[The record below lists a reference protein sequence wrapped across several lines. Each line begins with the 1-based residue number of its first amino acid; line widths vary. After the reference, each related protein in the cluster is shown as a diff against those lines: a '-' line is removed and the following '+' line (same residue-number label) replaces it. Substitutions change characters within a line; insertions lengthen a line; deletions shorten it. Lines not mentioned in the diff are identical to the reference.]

1 MSESAQPDPEGKPE
15 AEGKDATGLP
25 PVPFGDRP
33 IVLVG
38 MMGSGKSTV
47 GRRLAA
53 RLGLPFVDAD
63 EEIEN
68 AAGLSIAEIFA
79 RYGEEHFR
87 DGERRVITRLID
99 GPRCV
104 IATGGGAFAQD
115 ATRAAI
121 LARGLAIWLDVPIP
135 VLVER
140 VSRRNHRPLLHGR
153 NPTEVITDLMEK
165 RGPAYAQA
173 HLRVRCDASPHA
185 RAVDAVLAAM
195 KGLAP

>member
-1 MSESAQPDPEGKPE
+1 MTDHAQPANED
-15 AEGKDATGLP
+15 DTVP
-25 PVPFGDRP
+25 PAAARP
-33 IVLVG
+33 ILERSILLVG

-53 RLGLPFVDAD
+53 RLGLPFYDAD
-63 EEIEN
+63 EEIEK
-68 AAGLSIAEIFA
+68 AAGLTISEIFE
-79 RYGEEHFR
+79 RYGEAHFR
-87 DGERRVITRLID
+87 DGERRVIARLIE

-153 NPTEVITDLMEK
+153 DPVQVITDLMDK
-165 RGPAYAQA
+165 RAPAYAEA
-173 HLRVRCDASPHA
+173 HLRVCCDASPHS

-195 KGLAP
+195 EGLAA

>member
-1 MSESAQPDPEGKPE
+1 MTDPVQPANE
-15 AEGKDATGLP
+15 DATVP
-25 PVPFGDRP
+25 PVAARP
-33 IVLVG
+33 IHERSILLVG

-53 RLGLPFVDAD
+53 RLGLPFHDAD
-63 EEIEN
+63 EEIEK
-68 AAGLSIAEIFA
+68 AAGLTISEIFE
-79 RYGEEHFR
+79 RYGEAHFR
-87 DGERRVITRLID
+87 DGERRVITRLIE

-115 ATRAAI
+115 ATRAEI

-153 NPTEVITDLMEK
+153 NPRDVITDLMDK
-165 RGPAYAQA
+165 RAPAYSQA

-195 KGLAP
+195 EGLAP

>member
-1 MSESAQPDPEGKPE
+1 MTDP
-15 AEGKDATGLP
+15 
-25 PVPFGDRP
+25 FRP
-33 IVLVG
+33 IRDADARQDRAIRPIAERSILLVG

-53 RLGLPFVDAD
+53 RLGLPFYDAD
-63 EEIEN
+63 EEIEK
-68 AAGLSIAEIFA
+68 AADLSISEIFQ
-79 RYGEEHFR
+79 RYGEAHFR

-104 IATGGGAFAQD
+104 IATGGGAFAED
-115 ATRAAI
+115 NTRAEI

-153 NPTEVITDLMEK
+153 NPAEVIADLMDK
-165 RGPAYAQA
+165 RAPAYAEA

>member
-1 MSESAQPDPEGKPE
+1 MGERSI
-15 AEGKDATGLP
+15 L
-25 PVPFGDRP
+25 
-33 IVLVG
+33 LVG

-53 RLGLPFVDAD
+53 RLSLPFYDAD
-63 EEIEN
+63 EEIEK
-68 AAGLSIAEIFA
+68 AAGLSISEIFQ
-79 RYGEEHFR
+79 RYGEGHFR

-104 IATGGGAFAQD
+104 IATGGGAFAQE
-115 ATRAAI
+115 ATRSEI

-165 RGPAYAQA
+165 RGPAYAEA
-173 HLRVRCDASPHA
+173 HLKVRCDASPHS

-195 KGLAP
+195 KGLGA

>member
-1 MSESAQPDPEGKPE
+1 MTDP
-15 AEGKDATGLP
+15 
-25 PVPFGDRP
+25 FRP
-33 IVLVG
+33 IQDADARQDRAIRPIAERSILLVG

-53 RLGLPFVDAD
+53 RLGLPFYDAD
-63 EEIEN
+63 EEIEK
-68 AAGLSIAEIFA
+68 AADLSISEIFQ
-79 RYGEEHFR
+79 RYGEAHFR

-104 IATGGGAFAQD
+104 IATGGGAFAEAD
-115 ATRAAI
+115 TRAEI

-153 NPTEVITDLMEK
+153 NPAEVIADLMDK
-165 RGPAYAQA
+165 RAPAYAEA

>member
-1 MSESAQPDPEGKPE
+1 MTDPVQPAREDDAALPAGARPLPERSI
-15 AEGKDATGLP
+15 L
-25 PVPFGDRP
+25 
-33 IVLVG
+33 LVG

-53 RLGLPFVDAD
+53 RLGLPFHDAD
-63 EEIEN
+63 EEIEK
-68 AAGLSIAEIFA
+68 AAGLTIAEIFE
-79 RYGEEHFR
+79 RYGEAHFR

-115 ATRAAI
+115 PTRAEI
-121 LARGLAIWLDVPIP
+121 LARGLAIWLDVPVP

-140 VSRRNHRPLLHGR
+140 VSRRNHRPLLHNR
-153 NPTEVITDLMEK
+153 DPAQVIAGLMEQ
-165 RGPAYAQA
+165 RAPAYAQA
-173 HLRVRCDASPHA
+173 HLRVRCDASPHS

-195 KGLAP
+195 KGLGP

>member
-1 MSESAQPDPEGKPE
+1 MGERSI
-15 AEGKDATGLP
+15 L
-25 PVPFGDRP
+25 
-33 IVLVG
+33 LVG

-53 RLGLPFVDAD
+53 RLSLPFYDAD
-63 EEIEN
+63 EEIEK
-68 AAGLSIAEIFA
+68 AAGLSISEIFQ
-79 RYGEEHFR
+79 RYGEGHFR

-104 IATGGGAFAQD
+104 IATGGGAFAQE
-115 ATRAAI
+115 ATRSEI

-165 RGPAYAQA
+165 RGAAYAEA
-173 HLRVRCDASPHA
+173 HLKVRCDASPHS

-195 KGLAP
+195 KGLGA

>member
-1 MSESAQPDPEGKPE
+1 MTDP
-15 AEGKDATGLP
+15 
-25 PVPFGDRP
+25 FRP
-33 IVLVG
+33 IQDADARQDRAIRPIAERSILLVG

-53 RLGLPFVDAD
+53 RLGLPFYDAD
-63 EEIEN
+63 EEIEKT
-68 AAGLSIAEIFA
+68 ADLSISEIFQ
-79 RYGEEHFR
+79 RYGEAHFR

-104 IATGGGAFAQD
+104 IATGGGAFAED
-115 ATRAAI
+115 STRAEI

-153 NPTEVITDLMEK
+153 NPAEVIADLMDK
-165 RGPAYAQA
+165 RAPAYAEA

>member
-1 MSESAQPDPEGKPE
+1 MTVPDKPARE
-15 AEGKDATGLP
+15 DDAP
-25 PVPFGDRP
+25 PDRP
-33 IVLVG
+33 VRPMGERSILLVG

-53 RLGLPFVDAD
+53 RLSLPFYDAD
-63 EEIEN
+63 EEIEK
-68 AAGLSIAEIFA
+68 AAGLSISEIFQ
-79 RYGEEHFR
+79 RYGEGHFR

-104 IATGGGAFAQD
+104 IATGGGAFAQE
-115 ATRAAI
+115 ATRSEI

-165 RGPAYAQA
+165 RGPAYAEA
-173 HLRVRCDASPHA
+173 HLKVRCDASPHS

-195 KGLAP
+195 KGLGA

>member
-1 MSESAQPDPEGKPE
+1 MTVPDKPARE
-15 AEGKDATGLP
+15 DDAPL
-25 PVPFGDRP
+25 DRP
-33 IVLVG
+33 VRPMGERSILLVG

-53 RLGLPFVDAD
+53 RLSLPFYDAD
-63 EEIEN
+63 EEIEK
-68 AAGLSIAEIFA
+68 AAGLSISEIFQ
-79 RYGEEHFR
+79 RYGEGHFR

-104 IATGGGAFAQD
+104 IATGGGAFAQE
-115 ATRAAI
+115 ATRSEI

-165 RGPAYAQA
+165 RGPAYAEA
-173 HLRVRCDASPHA
+173 HLKVRCDASPHS

-195 KGLAP
+195 KGLGA

>member
-1 MSESAQPDPEGKPE
+1 MTVPDKPARE
-15 AEGKDATGLP
+15 DDAP
-25 PVPFGDRP
+25 PDRP
-33 IVLVG
+33 VRPMGERSILLVG

-53 RLGLPFVDAD
+53 RLSLPFYDAD
-63 EEIEN
+63 EEIEK
-68 AAGLSIAEIFA
+68 AAGLSISEIFQ
-79 RYGEEHFR
+79 RYGEGHFR

-104 IATGGGAFAQD
+104 IATGGGAFAQE
-115 ATRAAI
+115 ATRSEI

-165 RGPAYAQA
+165 RGAAYAEA
-173 HLRVRCDASPHA
+173 HLKVRCDASPHS

-195 KGLAP
+195 KGLGA

>member
-1 MSESAQPDPEGKPE
+1 MIDPAQPANE
-15 AEGKDATGLP
+15 DAAVP
-25 PVPFGDRP
+25 PVAARP
-33 IVLVG
+33 ILERSILLVG

-53 RLGLPFVDAD
+53 RLGLPFYDAD
-63 EEIEN
+63 EEIEK
-68 AAGLSIAEIFA
+68 AAGLTISEIFE
-79 RYGEEHFR
+79 RYGEAHFR
-87 DGERRVITRLID
+87 DGERRVISRLIE

-104 IATGGGAFAQD
+104 IATGGGAFAQEM
-115 ATRAAI
+115 TRAEI

-153 NPTEVITDLMEK
+153 DPAQVITDLMD
-165 RGPAYAQA
+165 RRAPAYAEA
-173 HLRVRCDASPHA
+173 HLRVRCDASPHS

-195 KGLAP
+195 EGLAA

>member
-1 MSESAQPDPEGKPE
+1 MTDP
-15 AEGKDATGLP
+15 
-25 PVPFGDRP
+25 FRP
-33 IVLVG
+33 IQDADARQDRAIRPIAERSILLVG

-53 RLGLPFVDAD
+53 RLGLPFYDAD
-63 EEIEN
+63 EEIEK
-68 AAGLSIAEIFA
+68 AADLSISEIFQ
-79 RYGEEHFR
+79 RYGEAHFR

-104 IATGGGAFAQD
+104 IATGGGAFAED
-115 ATRAAI
+115 STRAEI

-153 NPTEVITDLMEK
+153 NPAEVIADLMDK
-165 RGPAYAQA
+165 RAPAYAEA